1 MTNGDGAM
9 DEREGGR
16 HPGKESLHGFA
27 EGDLP
32 RDVAAEVEAHLEA
45 CARCRREVEAIRE
58 LVRRAA
64 ELPRGIEPRRD
75 LWPGVEARIRW
86 DDGREE
92 PGTGVPFPGLRA
104 AGPWLAA
111 AAAVLVALT
120 AGATLWLAGGPD
132 GASDPGPA
140 SVASAPAADSA
151 LRSSPVLVELGQVEA
166 GYRPMVDRLTGILES
181 RSDRLPPETRRVV
194 ERNLGIIDAAIAE
207 AESALTE
214 HPASPELLRALD
226 RSYQRKIDLL
236 RRSARLTA
244 QM

>member
-1 MTNGDGAM
+1 MTSEDGAM
-9 DEREGGR
+9 DEPEAGR
-16 HPGKESLHGFA
+16 HPDKASLHGHA

-32 RDVAAEVEAHLEA
+32 EGAAAEVEAHLEG
-45 CARCRREVEAIRE
+45 CSRCRREVEALRE
-58 LVRRAA
+58 LLHRAA
-64 ELPRGIEPRRD
+64 ELPRGIEPPRD

-86 DDGREE
+86 DDGREA
-92 PGTGVPFPGLRA
+92 PGSVGPLPGLRDA
-104 AGPWLAA
+104 VPWLAA
-111 AAAVLVALT
+111 AAGVLVALT

-140 SVASAPAADSA
+140 SVASAPATDSG
-151 LRSSPVLVELGQVEA
+151 LRTSPVLVEVGQVEA
-166 GYRPMVDRLTGILES
+166 GYRPMVDRLTGILE
-181 RSDRLPPETRRVV
+181 RRGDRLPPETRQVV
-194 ERNLGIIDAAIAE
+194 ARNLRIIDAAIAE
-207 AESALTE
+207 AESALVE